1 MAVILDKQMPTKKTV
16 LEVPLPDLIDREFI
30 RDVFSHDEFSEI
42 RTVVQVVNHQ
52 LLWQLTAL
60 GFIEGRQFSKGKNRF
75 QRLRLDR
82 FDYVAFMAKQ
92 IMGEHGLKAPWEF
105 IFDSAKQRAGL
116 CNYTDHRISL
126 SKYIV
131 EYHSLDQSEQVILHE
146 VAHALAGKSAGHG
159 PNWKQVAKSIGYR
172 GEKFTGKEIAEQTAR
187 WIGECKNG
195 HRHYRFKS
203 PRSQLAC
210 GYCGKGF
217 SRKYLISWSER
228 AA

>member
-1 MAVILDKQMPTKKTV
+1 MPEKKTL
-16 LEVPLPDLIDREFI
+16 LEVPTPELIDREFVY
-30 RDVFSHDEFSEI
+30 DVFSHDEFAEL
-42 RTVVQVVNHQ
+42 RTVVTMSNHQ

-60 GFIEGRQFSKGKNRF
+60 GFTQGRQFSKGKTRF

-82 FDYVAFMAKQ
+82 FEYVAFLAKQ
-92 IMGEHGLKAPWEF
+92 KMQEHGLSSPWEF

-116 CNYTDHRISL
+116 CNYTDYQISL

-131 EYHSLDQSEQVILHE
+131 EYHNLDQSEQVILHE
-146 VAHALAGKSAGHG
+146 IAHALAGKSAGHG
-159 PNWKQVAKSIGYR
+159 PNWKKVAKSIGYR

-203 PRSQLAC
+203 PKAQLAC

-217 SRKYLISWSER
+217 SRRYLISWSER